1 VGALFLAPAGK
12 DVNSHGGH
20 FVDRALSFARE
31 CKIVHERLDEVELA
45 RRFPQFKVIGKMIGY
60 YEPGGGF
67 VRPEACIE
75 AQLDLAKQAGAE
87 MELGTIVKQLHQELA
102 GVRVETDRGDFHAKR
117 VVLAAG
123 AWLPKLAGGWFSSL
137 RVSRQVLFWF
147 TVTAA
152 DLWNKRN
159 CPVFVWADGTRPE
172 EFVYGF
178 PMSGPD
184 LRMKIA
190 SETDQPYTGDLENV
204 PAVADAEKDWIYR
217 THVAPR
223 LNGIDQPCVDAKTCL
238 YTEAPYYQFIVDRHP
253 TIKEVTVV
261 SPCSGAWLQT
271 LGCIRG
277 SDCGENCWRA
287 GQIEASGV
295 FCRTFTTTLRRM
307 VKRGMPQGL
316 KRNPVTCIRRS
327 SGRQGFG
334 RRC

>member
-1 VGALFLAPAGK
+1 MQ
-12 DVNSHGGH
+12 DSY
-20 FVDRALSFARE
+20 
-31 CKIVHERLDEVELA
+31 ERLDEMELA

-67 VRPEACIE
+67 IRPEACIE

-87 MELGTIVKQLHQELA
+87 RELGTIVKQLHLELA

-147 TVTAA
+147 TVTAP

-159 CPVFVWADGTRPE
+159 CPVFIWADGARPE

-178 PMSGPD
+178 PMAGPD

-204 PAVADAEKDWIYR
+204 PAVEDAEKDWMYR

-223 LNGIDQPCVDAKTCL
+223 LNGIDQPYVDAKTCL

-261 SPCSGAWLQT
+261 SPCSGHGFKHSAA
-271 LGCIRG
+271 LGEAIAEKIA
-277 SDCGENCWRA
+277 GERA
-287 GQIEASGV
+287 RSKLRAFSV
-295 FCRTFTTTLRRM
+295 AHLRR
-307 VKRGMPQGL
+307 
-316 KRNPVTCIRRS
+316 RS
-327 SGRQGFG
+327 GAW
-334 RRC
+334 

>member
-1 VGALFLAPAGK
+1 MSFGESSSTGPVERCSNGWGALFLAPAGK

-147 TVTAA
+147 TVTAP
-152 DLWNKRN
+152 DY
-159 CPVFVWADGTRPE
+159 GTSAIP
-172 EFVYGF
+172 
-178 PMSGPD
+178 PSSSGPMARAPKSLAMD
-184 LRMKIA
+184 F
-190 SETDQPYTGDLENV
+190 PW
-204 PAVADAEKDWIYR
+204 PA
-217 THVAPR
+217 
-223 LNGIDQPCVDAKTCL
+223 QTC
-238 YTEAPYYQFIVDRHP
+238 A
-253 TIKEVTVV
+253 
-261 SPCSGAWLQT
+261 
-271 LGCIRG
+271 
-277 SDCGENCWRA
+277 
-287 GQIEASGV
+287 
-295 FCRTFTTTLRRM
+295 
-307 VKRGMPQGL
+307 
-316 KRNPVTCIRRS
+316 
-327 SGRQGFG
+327 
-334 RRC
+334 